1 MIYSTFDESER
12 QENIFVAPK
21 KDSKTTEDSFLRIQ
35 YLNDADVSLLH
46 SEGRLTCYIVIL
58 PKHCLHEIFLNLRI
72 YQRYINF

>member
-21 KDSKTTEDSFLRIQ
+21 KNSKTTEDSFLRIQ

-46 SEGRLTCYIVIL
+46 SEGRLTCYIAIL
-58 PKHCLHEIFLNLRI
+58 PTHCLYEIYFDLSLFFNLRI
-72 YQRYINF
+72 Y